1 MTIKPRFGL
10 NRRMHPVLISP
21 FPFTLLNRIC
31 FFFGTVLK
39 LFGAGCL
46 NRTFF

>member
-1 MTIKPRFGL
+1 MTIKRRFGL

-31 FFFGTVLK
+31 FFETVLSCSVRVV
-39 LFGAGCL
+39 LTVL
-46 NRTFF
+46 S